1 MRKILPLAISA
12 LCVVALG
19 CVPVAFLAIDNNVD
33 NLVNYAL
40 EENGAIIEVNHDN
53 AEHPA
58 STLINGITSSDEWY
72 SGEGWEV
79 GYTRSIQRS
88 CPTSGG

>member
-1 MRKILPLAISA
+1 MRKFFPLAIPA
-12 LCVVALG
+12 FCFFALG

-40 EENGAIIEVNHDN
+40 GENGAIIEVNHNN

-79 GYTRSIQRS
+79 QYSRSIQRS